1 MHVSV
6 ILFDTYKLMPVLSF
20 YKHRDIFFFSGLESH
35 VDSVVSKV
43 VSQEMVA
50 RKQRLMQK

>member
-43 VSQEMVA
+43 VSQETVA